1 MELILQGDL
10 MSDVELWSWQKVL
23 FEMDVSVELES
34 FKDGGA
40 KLRSCLDSDVGA
52 ELGSWL
58 G

>member
-1 MELILQGDL
+1 
-10 MSDVELWSWQKVL
+10 MSS
-23 FEMDVSVELES
+23 VSVELES

-58 G
+58 DLDVGV